1 MTRFQRISTISYVN
15 NRSSSN
21 VFAHLKNEMQK
32 KLTQRFEV
40 ASYNGHVCSLKYP
53 LIGYVRYSDPST
65 SLGKKF
71 IFLQMWEVVRRYN
84 VCSAE
89 WTISLLLE
97 PRTDTELVEL
107 VSTRIQRHQDRPEIV
122 IKVGI

>member
-1 MTRFQRISTISYVN
+1 MEN
-15 NRSSSN
+15 
-21 VFAHLKNEMQK
+21 AK
-32 KLTQRFEV
+32 KLTKRFEV
-40 ASYNGHVCSLKYP
+40 ASYNRHVCSLKSQICP
-53 LIGYVRYSDPST
+53 LFGSARYSDPST
-65 SLGKKF
+65 SLGKKI

-107 VSTRIQRHQDRPEIV
+107 VSTRVQRHQDRPEIV